1 MTTEENASSAAT
13 MASSSSS
20 KKIPLTLIVAA
31 TPSLGI
37 GKNGTLP
44 WPQLKKEM
52 GYFARVTKRVVVPA
66 STTITTT
73 ATSTIRRNA
82 VVMGRKTWE
91 SIPPRFRP
99 LRDRV
104 NVVVS
109 RDPARIPGIPPTPPT
124 AIDAPAAGEG
134 SDPAAAPIAASSL
147 PDALEKLGLLQ
158 KRGALGRVFVI
169 GGAQLYEAALK
180 LDEAESVLLTRV
192 WREYECDTV
201 FPVDVVGSEGKGG
214 SGWVR
219 RENGGDGGLSEFV
232 GEEVAEGRVKEVVKG
247 KEGEADDQVEFEF
260 CLFER
265 A

>member
-1 MTTEENASSAAT
+1 
-13 MASSSSS
+13 MASKSSSS

-37 GKNGTLP
+37 GKNGSLP

-52 GYFARVTKRVVVPA
+52 GYFARVTKRVVVDAVPA
-66 STTITTT
+66 STTTTTTTT

-109 RDPARIPGIPPTPPT
+109 RDPARIPGIPPAPPT
-124 AIDAPAAGEG
+124 AVNAPAAEEE
-134 SDPAAAPIAASSL
+134 SDPAIAPVAASSL

-214 SGWVR
+214 SGA
-219 RENGGDGGLSEFV
+219 NGGDGGLSEFV

-247 KEGEADDQVEFEF
+247 KEGEADDEVEFEF